1 MGLPVRDK
9 FAVILQIAVENKKLL
24 SSNVDNYKAIILRR
38 TDDFKDFVGLDGD
51 GGMGDGGMMVV
62 SEGEDHHGE
71 VDTIAHFRL
80 WDFPRR

>member
-38 TDDFKDFVGLDGD
+38 TDDFKDFAGLD
-51 GGMGDGGMMVV
+51 GDGGMMVV